1 MWASLSYI
9 LVFLLCWWVI
19 FFIIAAFLSLLIMK
33 FKLFDY
39 DVFETPILA
48 IPVLIIGFFAAYQFL
63 LVGFDLPPPFF
74 ARSVQNVAANTDVP
88 AQVPSS
94 NKEMSSPSG
103 MSNSERE
110 SRRLFWIGLALSLPI
125 GIASSLL
132 ASWIHSQVKKV

>member
-1 MWASLSYI
+1 MWASLSYL
-9 LVFLLCWWVI
+9 LVFLLYWWVI
-19 FFIIAAFLSLLIMK
+19 FFIIAAILSLLIWK

-48 IPVLIIGFFAAYQFL
+48 IPVLIVGFFAAYQFL

-74 ARSVQNVAANTDVP
+74 DQPVQNVSANTNVP

-94 NKEMSSPSG
+94 DKG
-103 MSNSERE
+103 MSPPNGMANSERE
-110 SRRLFWIGLALSLPI
+110 SRRLFWIGLVLSLPI

-132 ASWIHSQVKKV
+132 ASWIHNQVKKT